1 MGTAGSRIADLT
13 RWELL
18 RSKDF
23 ALLRHFRRNGLGLG
37 NTRQQRGGSRQQKSK
52 GSASHSPI
60 IAHRQTPQLF
70 AAIIG
75 NLSLESADVN
85 VVALNGCRV
94 ALATGRAFRPNSQ
107 ASRSRLGPIRPC
119 SKSERKMP
127 SSRREQPYV
136 GATLAE
142 VGPLP
147 CYLSRY
153 THRPPTTSSYR
164 SGDDAL

>member
-1 MGTAGSRIADLT
+1 
-13 RWELL
+13 LL

-23 ALLRHFRRNGLGLG
+23 ALLRHFRRNGSGLG

-70 AAIIG
+70 AVIMG

-85 VVALNGCRV
+85 VIVPH
-94 ALATGRAFRPNSQ
+94 RAPQAEPSRPNSQ
-107 ASRSRLGPIRPC
+107 ALRNRSGPIRPC

-127 SSRREQPYV
+127 SSRHE
-136 GATLAE
+136 
-142 VGPLP
+142 
-147 CYLSRY
+147 
-153 THRPPTTSSYR
+153 
-164 SGDDAL
+164 